1 MTIEELNELRYLTE
15 EEKKLRTEIEKIRF
29 CGSSRKAVCAA
40 VGNDPERVN
49 QYRAA
54 IRELEAV
61 LRERFRMVC
70 TRARE
75 LRKFLDQVDDP
86 LVRELIELHCIEG
99 RTWEKIATTMQKRGL
114 FYSPNGFSAKCR
126 RYLSKLERKREN
138 ERKQ

>member
-29 CGSSRKAVCAA
+29 YGSSRKAVCAA

-49 QYRAA
+49 QYRAV

-61 LRERFRMVC
+61 LRERFRMVR

-75 LRKFLDQVDDP
+75 LQKFLDQVDDP
-86 LVRELIELHCIEG
+86 LIRELIELHCIDG
-99 RTWEKIATTMQKRGL
+99 HPWTKIATIMQKRGL
-114 FYSPNGFSAKCR
+114 FYSAHGLSIKCR
-126 RYLSKLERKREN
+126 RYLSKGSKN
-138 ERKQ
+138 DD

>member
-29 CGSSRKAVCAA
+29 YGSSRKAACAA

-49 QYRAA
+49 QYRAVL
-54 IRELEAV
+54 RELEAV
-61 LRERFRMVC
+61 LRERFRMVR

-99 RTWEKIATTMQKRGL
+99 RKWEKIATTMQKRGL
-114 FYSPNGFSAKCR
+114 YYTASGLAVKCR